1 MSAKLR
7 YCTLWGFDEILIYDK
22 RQVKMAETSTSDG
35 PATGADF
42 DMMSALDWKDG
53 IATLPGSD
61 IRFRMTEFGTLEIV
75 TEVEPKVKEAELTSP
90 QSQTTSTNNSHSLE
104 QNKTSNQ
111 TAKPQSNTEHPT
123 STVVSTDPHKQ
134 AGANNTKSPIAVE
147 SPSVSTVPNAI
158 VPMTEATANCRS
170 CGLSGSRE
178 SFVQGKFCSASCVQP
193 SSGRSTPAEAV
204 EGERLGKRVRKKKKM
219 FMESG
224 DEEEDNIEE
233 EEEKVKSSKGRRAAK
248 VARLVTAPL
257 VKKKN
262 WSWSAYLEEERA
274 VAAPMKLFKEHQ
286 SFPQSRNGF
295 KVGMKLEGLDPCH
308 PALFC
313 VLTVAEVQGYRIR
326 LHFDGYPECYDF
338 WVNADSWDVK
348 PPGWCE
354 KTGLKLL
361 LPKGCRD
368 GEFNWNTYVKNCRG
382 QLAPKHLFKSLNTS
396 VTPSGFRAGMK
407 LEAVDRKNPSL
418 ICVATIAAAVDNR
431 LLIHFDNWD
440 DSYDYW
446 CDASSPYIHPVGYCE
461 EAELTLTTPA
471 DYKPPKVF
479 TWEKYLEE
487 TGAQAAPARAFKQ
500 RPPHGFQAGMK
511 LEAVDKRNAML
522 IRVTT
527 ISDVEDHRI
536 KVHFDGWSDE
546 YDYWLDADSPDL
558 HPVGWCQKTGHPLQ
572 QPNGPRDSP
581 VPPGQGCPTPGCNG
595 VGHIRGPRYGTH
607 YTAVSCPYSDL
618 NLNKDGLVPD
628 RLGGER
634 PVTLS
639 GPPRHR
645 RAETLTQTHP
655 PTPTASTPEPPDTTT
670 DACPQARPVREH
682 VVSASAPKCVKPPQ
696 VKQEGDGKDS
706 LQQFL
711 HESVFCGWEPPRFH
725 LCWEKHGKLLPEAL
739 GLTAKRVA
747 KWNTE
752 EVATFVRGLPGC
764 REHAATFRKEQIDGE
779 AFLLLTQS
787 DIVKILSIKL
797 GPALKIYNSILMLK
811 SADEE

>member
-1 MSAKLR
+1 
-7 YCTLWGFDEILIYDK
+7 
-22 RQVKMAETSTSDG
+22 MAETSTTDG
-35 PATGADF
+35 PAAGADF

-90 QSQTTSTNNSHSLE
+90 QPQTIGTNSIHSPE

-111 TAKPQSNTEHPT
+111 TAKPRSNTEHQT
-123 STVVSTDPHKQ
+123 SPVGECFSKPFKLQLYDAVS
-134 AGANNTKSPIAVE
+134 I
-147 SPSVSTVPNAI
+147 
-158 VPMTEATANCRS
+158 
-170 CGLSGSRE
+170 
-178 SFVQGKFCSASCVQP
+178 
-193 SSGRSTPAEAV
+193 
-204 EGERLGKRVRKKKKM
+204 
-219 FMESG
+219 
-224 DEEEDNIEE
+224 
-233 EEEKVKSSKGRRAAK
+233 
-248 VARLVTAPL
+248 VTAPL
-257 VKKKN
+257 VKKKT
-262 WSWSAYLEEERA
+262 WSWSAYLEEERTI
-274 VAAPMKLFKEHQ
+274 AAPLKLFKEHQ

-354 KTGLKLL
+354 KTSLKLL
-361 LPKGCRD
+361 LPKD

-418 ICVATIAAAVDNR
+418 ICVATIAAA
-431 LLIHFDNWD
+431 
-440 DSYDYW
+440 
-446 CDASSPYIHPVGYCE
+446 
-461 EAELTLTTPA
+461 
-471 DYKPPKVF
+471 PPKVF

-500 RPPHGFQAGMK
+500 RQPHGFQIGMK
-511 LEAVDKRNAML
+511 VEAVDKRNAML
-522 IRVTT
+522 IRVAT

-536 KVHFDGWSDE
+536 KIHFDGWSEE

-572 QPNGPRDSP
+572 HPNGPRDSP
-581 VPPGQGCPTPGCNG
+581 VPPGQGCPTPGCSG

-628 RLGGER
+628 RLNGER

-655 PTPTASTPEPPDTTT
+655 PTPSAGTPEAPDTST
-670 DACPQARPVREH
+670 DACPQARSVRDH
-682 VVSASAPKCVKPPQ
+682 VVSGSAPKCVKPPQ
-696 VKQEGDGKDS
+696 VKQESDGKDS
-706 LQQFL
+706 LQEFL

-739 GLTAKRVA
+739 GLSAKRVA

-752 EVATFVRGLPGC
+752 EVMSFVRGLPGC

-811 SADEE
+811 SADEDEKNV

>member
-1 MSAKLR
+1 
-7 YCTLWGFDEILIYDK
+7 
-22 RQVKMAETSTSDG
+22 MAETSVSDG
-35 PATGADF
+35 PATGGDF

-75 TEVEPKVKEAELTSP
+75 TEAEPKIKETELTDP
-90 QSQTTSTNNSHSLE
+90 QPKITGPINRHPPDLNT
-104 QNKTSNQ
+104 TSNQ
-111 TAKPQSNTEHPT
+111 TAKIQSNTDHQT
-123 STVVSTDPHKQ
+123 STPASTEPQRQ
-134 AGANNTKSPIAVE
+134 AGGDSSTVDNPIIN
-147 SPSVSTVPNAI
+147 TVPNAI
-158 VPMTEATANCRS
+158 VPVTEAPINCRT

-178 SFVQGKFCSASCVQP
+178 SFLQGKFCSASCVQP
-193 SSGRSTPAEAV
+193 SSGRSTPAEAF

-219 FMESG
+219 FMESE
-224 DEEEDNIEE
+224 DEEEENIEE
-233 EEEKVKSSKGRRAAK
+233 EEERVKSSKGRRAAK

-257 VKKKN
+257 VKKKT
-262 WSWSAYLEEERA
+262 WSWSVYLEEERA
-274 VAAPMKLFKEHQ
+274 AAAPLKLFKEHQ

-354 KTGLKLL
+354 KTSLKLL

-407 LEAVDRKNPSL
+407 LEAVDRKNLSD

-431 LLIHFDNWD
+431 LLIHIDHCD
-440 DSYDYW
+440 DTHDYW

-461 EAELTLTTPA
+461 EVKLTLTTPA
-471 DYKPPKVF
+471 EYKHLKGF
-479 TWEKYLEE
+479 SWEKYLEE
-487 TGAQAAPARAFKQ
+487 TGTQAAPARAFKQ
-500 RPPHGFQAGMK
+500 RPPHGFQVGVK
-511 LEAVDKRNAML
+511 LEAVDKRNPML
-522 IRVTT
+522 IRVAT
-527 ISDVEDHRI
+527 ISDTEEHRI
-536 KVHFDGWSDE
+536 KIHFDGWSDE
-546 YDYWLDADSPDL
+546 YDYWLDADSPEL

-572 QPNGPRDSP
+572 HPNGTRDSP

-595 VGHIRGPRYGTH
+595 VGHIRGPR
-607 YTAVSCPYSDL
+607 AVSCPYSDL
-618 NLNKDGLVPD
+618 NFNKDGLVPD
-628 RLGGER
+628 RLSGER
-634 PVTLS
+634 PVTIS

-645 RAETLTQTHP
+645 RAETLTQTHQ
-655 PTPTASTPEPPDTTT
+655 PTSSASTPEPPDTTT

-682 VVSASAPKCVKPPQ
+682 VVTAAAPKCVKAPQ

-711 HESVFCGWEPPRFH
+711 HESVFCGWEQPRFQ

-739 GLTAKRVA
+739 GLTAKRVS

-752 EVATFVRGLPGC
+752 EVASFVRGLPGC
-764 REHAATFRKEQIDGE
+764 REHAPTFRKEQIDGE